1 MTSGFMC
8 YVNQNGV
15 QKGIICSMYTHNI
28 WSDDLTSHDIELH
41 YEIASDLAMRYLVFA
56 ISSNNYEWEVLHVQD
71 STNNAIAH
79 VTIPDKYDGTV
90 KLGIKLY
97 DTAPTVGA
105 ILNVGFDYVVTG
117 GINMPVVGP
126 NDKIQMTCATPQAT
140 IYYTLDGSTPS
151 ASKTKYSVPF
161 SVDKSCTIKAIGVKS
176 GLNNSAVSTLEVE
189 YQGGEVNPPT
199 PTITEEVNMI
209 KKSFHIAK
217 PENSGTDF
225 TCAGANDFLIE
236 CYNSGE
242 LVFGKVKI
250 NTPYGILV
258 AESGYIMPANLHFM
272 GNATGGN
279 LVIYFFMYER
289 DSNYTPIC
297 NSIQITGDSVK
308 LTHGKYLYEEG
319 NGIASFDIVLYFEE

>member
-8 YVNQNGV
+8 YVNENGV
-15 QKGIICSMYTHNI
+15 QKGIICSMYTHNV
-28 WSDDLTSHDIELH
+28 WSEDLTSRNIELH

-71 STNNAIAH
+71 SKNNELAH
-79 VTIPDKYDGTV
+79 VTIPENYDGTV

-97 DTAPTVGA
+97 DTPPTVGA

-151 ASKTKYSVPF
+151 ASKTKYTGAF

-189 YQGGEVNPPT
+189 YQGGGGDT
-199 PTITEEVNMI
+199 PVTEEVNMI
-209 KKSFHIAK
+209 KKTFGISYDETGIISITGYSSTSVDFSKFICGKFIFDDIIYTSINRIDMSTGYPAFISLVATD
-217 PENSGTDF
+217 SGTYSK
-225 TCAGANDFLIE
+225 ND
-236 CYNSGE
+236 
-242 LVFGKVKI
+242 VFVNVLFASDTMGMMTIQNNENETVISTIWNKI
-250 NTPYGILV
+250 NKIEVYL
-258 AESGYIMPANLHFM
+258 ES
-272 GNATGGN
+272 
-279 LVIYFFMYER
+279 
-289 DSNYTPIC
+289 
-297 NSIQITGDSVK
+297 
-308 LTHGKYLYEEG
+308 
-319 NGIASFDIVLYFEE
+319 